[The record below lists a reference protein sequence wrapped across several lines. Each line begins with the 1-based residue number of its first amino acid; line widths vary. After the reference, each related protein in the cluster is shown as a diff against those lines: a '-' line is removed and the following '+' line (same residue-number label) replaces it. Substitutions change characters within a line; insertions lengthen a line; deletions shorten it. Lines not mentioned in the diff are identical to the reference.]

1 MALRKDHEIHKRRS
15 GRNLGVGI
23 LLGAFVVLVM
33 ALTLVKVTAPGFQL
47 PDSQTGAPAATETEQ
62 N

>member
-1 MALRKDHEIHKRRS
+1 MALRKEHEIHKRRS

-23 LLGAFVVLVM
+23 LLAAFVVLVM

-47 PDSQTGAPAATETEQ
+47 PDSQSSSQSPAELEQ

>member
-1 MALRKDHEIHKRRS
+1 MALRKEHEIHKRRS
-15 GRNLGVGI
+15 GRNIGVGI
-23 LLGAFVVLVM
+23 LLAAFVVLVM

-47 PDSQTGAPAATETEQ
+47 PDSQTDSQTSSETEQ